1 MYDESMNKNRE
12 PKGSNRGGR
21 FANGVNPEPDI
32 QLAPESS
39 RDWPA
44 ITYEERYLDESE
56 IDDFVPRGKRYSAR
70 EPYYAAV
77 VPEIADVT
85 TVDVPSDVLADA
97 AEAAAEIARFDAEL
111 SGEFANFAAIL
122 LRSES
127 ASSSEIENLTAG
139 AKSVAL
145 AGIGDDRVGKNASLI
160 VANTAAMDRAL
171 ELADHIDE
179 DSIIAMHAALLSVS
193 RPEWT
198 GRWRKDQVR
207 IGGYSVHDA
216 SFVPPH
222 QDRVPAA
229 MVDLVRFVQRTDI
242 ATFVHA
248 AIAHA
253 QFETIH
259 PFPDGN
265 GRVGRA
271 LIHAMY
277 RHAGLTRNVTVPVSA
292 GILTDP
298 DQYFQTLTDYRN
310 GNPAPIVSLMS
321 VAAFRAVENG
331 RQLAGELQSVR
342 SKWKERLKARA
353 GSTAE
358 GMSDFVMRQPAV
370 DSALV
375 QSQFGV
381 SQQAAGVAIGR
392 LVDAGILAPAS
403 ASRRNRRWVATDV
416 IDALDAF
423 AKRAGRRQKP

>member
-1 MYDESMNKNRE
+1 VYNESMNRNRE
-12 PKGSNRGGR
+12 PRGSNQGSR
-21 FANGVNPEPDI
+21 FADGANPESHTR
-32 QLAPESS
+32 LAPESS
-39 RDWPA
+39 RDWPS
-44 ITYEERYLDESE
+44 ITYEERHLEE
-56 IDDFVPRGKRYSAR
+56 GEVDDFVPRGKRHSAR

-77 VPEIADVT
+77 VPEIADVP
-85 TVDVPSDVLADA
+85 TVDLPSGVLADA
-97 AEAAAEIARFDAEL
+97 SEAAAEIARFDAEL
-111 SGEFANFAAIL
+111 SGELANFAAIL

-127 ASSSEIENLTAG
+127 ASSSEIENLSAG

-145 AGIGDDRVGKNASLI
+145 AGVGDDRVGKNASLI
-160 VANTAAMDRAL
+160 VANTAAMDKAL

-179 DSIIAMHAALLSVS
+179 DSIIAMHAALLAGSH
-193 RPEWT
+193 PEWT
-198 GRWRKDQVR
+198 GHWRREQVR

-216 SFVPPH
+216 NFVPPH

-248 AIAHA
+248 AVAHA

-277 RHAGLTRNVTVPVSA
+277 RHAGLTRNVTVPVSG
-292 GILTDP
+292 GILTNP
-298 DQYFQTLTDYRN
+298 DQYFQTLTDYRD
-310 GNPAPIVSLMS
+310 GNPAPIVGLMT

-331 RQLAGELQSVR
+331 RQLAGELRSVQSE
-342 SKWKERLKARA
+342 WKERLRART

-358 GMSDFVMRQPAV
+358 GLSDFVMRLPAV

-381 SQQAAGVAIGR
+381 SQQAADVAIGR

-416 IDALDAF
+416 INALDRF
-423 AKRAGRRQKP
+423 AKRTKRARPK

>member
-1 MYDESMNKNRE
+1 MYNGVVNKNRE
-12 PKGSNRGGR
+12 PKGSNLGGQ
-21 FANGVNPEPDI
+21 FAKGANPESHI

-39 RDWPA
+39 GDWPA
-44 ITYEERYLDESE
+44 VTYEERYLDESE
-56 IDDFVPRGKRYSAR
+56 VDHFAPRGKRHSASK
-70 EPYYAAV
+70 PYYAAV
-77 VPEIADVT
+77 VPEIAHVP

-97 AEAAAEIARFDAEL
+97 SDAAAEVARFDAEL
-111 SGEFANFAAIL
+111 SGEFANFTAIL

-171 ELADHIDE
+171 GLADHIDE
-179 DSIIAMHAALLSVS
+179 DSIIAMHAALLAASH
-193 RPEWT
+193 PEWT
-198 GRWRKDQVR
+198 GHWRKEQVR

-222 QDRVPAA
+222 PDRVPAA
-229 MVDLVRFVQRTDI
+229 MTDLVRFVQRTDI

-248 AIAHA
+248 AVAHA

-292 GILTDP
+292 GILADP
-298 DQYFQTLTDYRN
+298 DQYFQTLTDYRD

-321 VAAFRAVENG
+321 VAAFRAVGNG
-331 RQLAGELQSVR
+331 RQLAGELRTVQSE
-342 SKWKERLKARA
+342 WKERLKARA

-358 GMSDFVMRQPAV
+358 GLADFVMRQPAV

-381 SQQAAGVAIGR
+381 SQQAADVAIGR
-392 LVDAGILAPAS
+392 LVEAGILAPAS
-403 ASRRNRRWVATDV
+403 ANRRNRRWVATDV
-416 IDALDAF
+416 IDALDRF
-423 AKRAGRRQKP
+423 AKRTKRARPA

>member
-1 MYDESMNKNRE
+1 MDK
-12 PKGSNRGGR
+12 
-21 FANGVNPEPDI
+21 
-32 QLAPESS
+32 
-39 RDWPA
+39 A
-44 ITYEERYLDESE
+44 I
-56 IDDFVPRGKRYSAR
+56 
-70 EPYYAAV
+70 
-77 VPEIADVT
+77 
-85 TVDVPSDVLADA
+85 
-97 AEAAAEIARFDAEL
+97 
-111 SGEFANFAAIL
+111 
-122 LRSES
+122 
-127 ASSSEIENLTAG
+127 
-139 AKSVAL
+139 
-145 AGIGDDRVGKNASLI
+145 
-160 VANTAAMDRAL
+160 
-171 ELADHIDE
+171 ELADHVDQ
-179 DSIIAMHAALLSVS
+179 DSIIAMHAALLKESH
-193 RPEWT
+193 PEWT
-198 GRWRKDQVR
+198 GHWRKEQVR

-229 MVDLVRFVQRTDI
+229 MVDLVRFVHRTDI

-248 AIAHA
+248 AVAHA

-310 GNPAPIVSLMS
+310 GNPAPIVRLMS

-331 RQLAGELQSVR
+331 RQLADELRSVQSE
-342 SKWKERLKARA
+342 WKERLRTRA

-358 GMSDFVMRQPAV
+358 GLSDFVMRQPAV

-381 SQQAAGVAIGR
+381 SQQAADVAIGR

-416 IDALDAF
+416 IDALDRF
-423 AKRAGRRQKP
+423 AQRTKRARSV